1 MVKNFEFATAT
12 RIAFGDGY
20 AKELPALAKEFGSR
34 LLIVTGKDAGR
45 IQALLDLLHANNFTT
60 TLFPVAAEPTV
71 GLVQSGAELARSTEC
86 QCVISIGGGSVIDG
100 GKAIA
105 ALATNPGNAIDY
117 LEVIGK
123 AQPLQ
128 FAPLPFIAVPTT
140 AGTGAEVTR
149 NAVLRS
155 PEHRVKVSL
164 RSTLMLP
171 RIALVDP
178 ELTRDLPP
186 ALTASTG
193 LDALTQL
200 IEPFVSNRSNPV
212 SDALCR
218 EAIPRVIRSL
228 RKACENGSDGEAR
241 SEMALGSLCGGLAL
255 ANSGLGAVHGFAAPI
270 GGMFEVAHGAVCAAL
285 LPEVMEKNISLAQQ
299 QKELALVRRYN
310 DVARLLTG
318 VPTARAGD
326 GVQWVRNL
334 CLALHVP
341 CLALL
346 GIRRA
351 DLPEIAEKAAASSSM
366 KGNPIEFTHEQLVE
380 ILERA
385 F

>member
-1 MVKNFEFATAT
+1 MVTNFDFATAT
-12 RIAFGDGY
+12 RIVFGNGR
-20 AKELPALAKEFGSR
+20 AMELPALVQEFGSR
-34 LLIVTGKDAGR
+34 LLVVTGKTPER
-45 IQALLDLLHANNFTT
+45 IQSLLDTLAAHNFTT
-60 TLFPVAAEPTV
+60 TLFPVAGEPTI
-71 GLVQSGAELARSTEC
+71 GLTQSGAELARSSDC
-86 QCVISIGGGSVIDG
+86 QCVISIGGGSAIDC

-105 ALATNPGNAIDY
+105 ALAANPANVMDY
-117 LEVIGK
+117 VEVIGK

-128 FAPLPFIAVPTT
+128 FPPLPFIAVPTT

-149 NAVLRS
+149 NAVLQS

-164 RSTLMLP
+164 RSPLMLP
-171 RIALVDP
+171 RVALVDP

-200 IEPFVSNRSNPV
+200 IEPFVSKRANPM
-212 SDALCR
+212 SDSVCR
-218 EAIPRVIRSL
+218 EAIPRVIRAL
-228 RKACENGSDGEAR
+228 RKAFDNGTDLDAR
-241 SEMALGSLCGGLAL
+241 SEMSFGSLCGGLAL
-255 ANSGLGAVHGFAAPI
+255 ANAGLGAVHGFAAPI

-285 LPEVMEKNISLAQQ
+285 LPEVMEKNITIAQQ
-299 QKELALVRRYN
+299 QKDLVLVRRYN
-310 DVARLLTG
+310 DIARLLTG
-318 VPTARAGD
+318 VPTARAPD

-346 GIRRA
+346 GIRRS
-351 DLPEIAEKAAASSSM
+351 DLQEIAEKAAEASSM
-366 KGNPIEFTHEQLVE
+366 KGNPIDFTHEQLLE
-380 ILERA
+380 ILDRA